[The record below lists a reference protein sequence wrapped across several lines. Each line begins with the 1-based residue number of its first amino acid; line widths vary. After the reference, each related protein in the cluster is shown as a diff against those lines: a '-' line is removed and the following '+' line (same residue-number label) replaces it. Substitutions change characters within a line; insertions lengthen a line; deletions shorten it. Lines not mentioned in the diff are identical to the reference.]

1 MSGQH
6 GYRIEAPQHGGPTR
20 TAAPRPVAPD
30 EAMSQRNEA
39 VTSAG
44 TDTGSSA
51 RSTLA
56 LSVRDLAAERGG
68 RLVFAGLGFVLE
80 SGEALNVVGRNG
92 VGKSTLLRVLAG
104 LLTPSAGRVSLD
116 PPEADDRDT
125 PIAERAH
132 YLGHADALKSALTP
146 LDHLGFAAD
155 LLGRGSRGSAATTP
169 AEALDR
175 VALAHAAD
183 LPCGYLSA
191 GQRRRV
197 ALARLLVAARPL
209 WLLDEPATALDLGSQ
224 AVLGDMMRRH
234 LDGGGLIVAATHG
247 PLGLDRVRELR
258 LERS

>member
-1 MSGQH
+1 
-6 GYRIEAPQHGGPTR
+6 
-20 TAAPRPVAPD
+20 
-30 EAMSQRNEA
+30 MSQRNEA

-247 PLGLDRVRELR
+247 SLGLDRVRELR

>member
-68 RLVFAGLGFVLE
+68 RLVFTGLGFVLE